1 MEEKIVNVI
10 NEMADVLNVSQLK
23 KLQEV
28 MLKHFADNAP
38 ERNNI
43 SSEEY
48 LIRFITAKQI
58 EGCSERTIAYY
69 KSTVE
74 HYLDTVHVP
83 VRKISTET
91 IRQYLIDYQS
101 QDY

>member
-10 NEMADVLNVSQLK
+10 NEMAESLNVSQLK

-28 MLKHFADNAP
+28 MLKHFSDNAS

-48 LIRFITAKQI
+48 LKRFITAKQI
-58 EGCSERTIAYY
+58 EGCSERTISYY
-69 KSTVE
+69 RSTVE
-74 HYLDTVHVP
+74 QFLDVVHGP
-83 VRKISTET
+83 IRKISTEM
-91 IRQYLIDYQS
+91 IRQYLIDYQARNR
-101 QDY
+101 